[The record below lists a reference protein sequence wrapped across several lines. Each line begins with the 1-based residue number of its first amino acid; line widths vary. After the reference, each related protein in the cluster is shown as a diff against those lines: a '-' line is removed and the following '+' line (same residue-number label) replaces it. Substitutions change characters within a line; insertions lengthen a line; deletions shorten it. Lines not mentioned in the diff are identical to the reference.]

1 MMDRRKRA
9 RLKRVL
15 AGMRLN
21 FIAFAA
27 LIVIAVIGISLIRST
42 LFDNAWE
49 TGTRSTGLPA
59 KRAVSTAL
67 SAATMMH
74 SAFSISC
81 SVRWFFT
88 PSAPLVSTL
97 MAICISAASASSA
110 SAAI

>member
-42 LFDNAWE
+42 LFDNAW
-49 TGTRSTGLPA
+49 
-59 KRAVSTAL
+59 
-67 SAATMMH
+67 
-74 SAFSISC
+74 
-81 SVRWFFT
+81 
-88 PSAPLVSTL
+88 
-97 MAICISAASASSA
+97 
-110 SAAI
+110 

>member
-15 AGMRLN
+15 SGMRLN

-49 TGTRSTGLPA
+49 TGTSMARN
-59 KRAVSTAL
+59 L
-67 SAATMMH
+67 SLIH
-74 SAFSISC
+74 I
-81 SVRWFFT
+81 
-88 PSAPLVSTL
+88 
-97 MAICISAASASSA
+97 
-110 SAAI
+110 